1 MIQGETN
8 PPERKPSH
16 AGGVACEKA
25 RARIHE
31 FVGGDQPLSEDRALR
46 VHLERCE
53 TCNAHYRESL
63 LFAARIGRERRRLL
77 ENREAKGDVVLP
89 AEAERT
95 SRLRRFR
102 AIVLPLAL
110 IAALGALFSN
120 TGEARKVAGRLLAGR
135 ATTAGRELDERA
147 ARDLVR
153 GEWLVTDADSR
164 VALESEGTRL
174 ELQGGSQLLVE
185 EPRDLRFRM
194 RSGQLMFDGPCSL
207 RGEFGAIEC
216 LGGAATLTVSKNAA
230 ALESATAELDVVD
243 STGTRR
249 LGPGGRLEFVLAR
262 R

>member
-8 PPERKPSH
+8 PPERKPRH
-16 AGGVACEKA
+16 AGSVACEKA
-25 RARIHE
+25 RARMQE
-31 FVGGDQPLSEDRALR
+31 FLGGDQPLSEDRALR

-53 TCNAHYRESL
+53 TCNAQYRESL
-63 LFAARIGRERRRLL
+63 LFAARIARERRRLL
-77 ENREAKGDVVLP
+77 ENREARGDVVLP
-89 AEAERT
+89 VEAQRS

-102 AIVLPLAL
+102 AIVMPLAL

-120 TGEARKVAGRLLAGR
+120 TGVARRVAGRLLEGR
-135 ATTAGRELDERA
+135 ATTAGRVLDDQA
-147 ARDLVR
+147 ARDLLR
-153 GEWLVTDADSR
+153 GEWLVTDPDSR

-174 ELQGGSQLLVE
+174 ELQSDSQLLVE

-194 RSGQLMFDGPCSL
+194 RHGQLTFDGPCSL

-216 LGGAATLTVSKNAA
+216 RSGAATLTVSSTAA
-230 ALESATAELDVVD
+230 ALESSTAELEVVD
-243 STGTRR
+243 SSGTRR